1 MNQLARKSSLIDL
14 AINAMLPFYTWKKK
28 VQKRNSWR
36 ESVILDDDAFRLRS
50 SSFGGSIMPK
60 VVSDRLSR
68 VHAKPI
74 AATSRPGGGFAGG
87 KSSNSN
93 GGNGTSTTTNPIFNT
108 DRFGQHILKN
118 PLVAQ
123 SIVDKASLKPTDVVL
138 EVGPGTGNLT
148 MRILEQCKKLQVI
161 EMDPRMAAELRKR
174 AGQERKL
181 EIVIGD
187 FCKATLDYFDVV
199 ISNTPYQIS
208 SPLVFKL
215 LSHRPQFRC
224 AILMFQR
231 EFALR
236 LLARPG
242 SELWCRLSANVQL
255 YAKVDLQM
263 HVSKGS
269 FRPPPKVDSSVVRI
283 VPIQPPPAIPFQEYD
298 GLTRIIFSRRHKTCR
313 SSFEAKGVKT
323 MLEQN
328 HRTFCSE
335 KSIAPLATSTTAFAK
350 LLDEILL
357 SSGYSDKRAAQMDVD
372 DILQLLFS
380 FHQKNIHFA

>member
-1 MNQLARKSSLIDL
+1 MSLE
-14 AINAMLPFYTWKKK
+14 AA
-28 VQKRNSWR
+28 
-36 ESVILDDDAFRLRS
+36 
-50 SSFGGSIMPK
+50 MPK
-60 VVSDRLSR
+60 AVSDKITRL
-68 VHAKPI
+68 HAEPVSASKRI
-74 AATSRPGGGFAGG
+74 GSAGVGGPGSA
-87 KSSNSN
+87 NV
-93 GGNGTSTTTNPIFNT
+93 STRNPIFNT
-108 DRFGQHILKN
+108 ERFGQHILKN

-123 SIVDKASLKPTDVVL
+123 SIVDKAALKPTDMVL

-148 MRILEQCKKLQVI
+148 MRILEQCKRCQVI

-174 AGQERKL
+174 VQGKNEQRKL
-181 EIVIGD
+181 DIVIGD
-187 FCKATLDYFDVV
+187 FCKAKLDYFDVV

-283 VPIQPPPAIPFQEYD
+283 VPIQPPPPIPFEEYD
-298 GLTRIIFSRRHKTCR
+298 GLTRILFSRRHKTVR
-313 SSFEAKGVKT
+313 SAFDAKGVKA
-323 MLEQN
+323 MLEAN
-328 HRTFCSE
+328 HKTFCSE
-335 KSIAPLATSTTAFAK
+335 HDIAPNASSTSAFIE
-350 LLDEILL
+350 LLENIL
-357 SSGYSDKRAAQMDVD
+357 SASGYSDKRAAQMDVD
-372 DILQLLFS
+372 DILQLLHA
-380 FHQKNIHFA
+380 FHQRHIHFA